1 MNIYPEH
8 DQTNLPLGNRVKIGL
23 TEGMNPS
30 RRDIMKKVTLFQIVM
45 VLFLCINLA
54 GPSGLM
60 AQGAQQGTAQEGA
73 APFRPEEIDQ
83 LAAPIALY
91 PDSLLAQVLAA
102 STYPLEIVQAARFV
116 RQNKELKGEKLM
128 AAAKDKDWDPSV
140 KAMLEFPD
148 VLLMMDEKLEWTE
161 KLGDA
166 VLSQQKDVMAAVQR
180 LRQKAQESGNL
191 KTTQEQKVVV
201 EKETKTIIIEPANPQ
216 VVYVPTYNPTV
227 VYGVWAYPAYPPYPV
242 YPYGYAATAAFSF
255 AAGVAVGAAWGGYG
269 GWGCGWG
276 NNEVDINVNKQ
287 NSFTQ
292 NNYNNS
298 QKYQKKE
305 TGQSG
310 QSGQKQNW
318 QHNPEHRGNAQYKD
332 QRTAQKYG
340 QQRQGSGARASTSD
354 ARGYGSG
361 GGQRGGQGPQTSDL
375 SRGGQGAGDR
385 GGGKPQTS
393 DLSRGGQ
400 GAGDRSGGR
409 PQTGDMSRGT
419 GDKGGAKPQT
429 SDASRG
435 GGKESALSGSGNGGS
450 ERAASNRGQ
459 ESRSSASRSSGSSG
473 GSKSSGASRSTGGGS
488 RGGGGGSRSGG
499 RR

>member
-1 MNIYPEH
+1 M
-8 DQTNLPLGNRVKIGL
+8 
-23 TEGMNPS
+23 
-30 RRDIMKKVTLFQIVM
+30 MKKVTLFQIVM
-45 VLFLCINLA
+45 VLFLCMSLA
-54 GPSGLM
+54 TPSGLM
-60 AQGAQQGTAQEGA
+60 AQGAKEEAAQQEGSA
-73 APFRPEEIDQ
+73 FRPEEIDQ
-83 LAAPIALY
+83 MVAPIALY
-91 PDSLLAQVLAA
+91 PDALLAQVLAA

-116 RQNKELKGEKLM
+116 QQNKELKGEKLM

-148 VLLMMDEKLEWTE
+148 VLLMMNEKLEWTE
-161 KLGDA
+161 QLGNA
-166 VLSQQKDVMAAVQR
+166 FLGQEKDVMTSVQR
-180 LRQKAQESGNL
+180 LRQKAEESGNL
-191 KTTQEQKVVV
+191 KTTKEQKVIV
-201 EKETKTIIIEPANPQ
+201 EKETKVIIIEPASPQ

-227 VYGVWAYPAYPPYPV
+227 VYGVWPYPAYPPAPV

-255 AAGVAVGAAWGGYG
+255 AAGVAVGAAWSGHG

-276 NNEVDINVNKQ
+276 NNEVDVNVNKQ
-287 NSFTQ
+287 NTFTQ

-305 TGQSG
+305 GGQT
-310 QSGQKQNW
+310 GQKQNW

-340 QQRQGSGARASTSD
+340 QQRQGSGARASTSE

-375 SRGGQGAGDR
+375 SRG
-385 GGGKPQTS
+385 S
-393 DLSRGGQ
+393 Q

-409 PQTGDMSRGT
+409 PQTSDMSRGT

-435 GGKESALSGSGNGGS
+435 AGKETALSGSGKGGG

-459 ESRSSASRSSGSSG
+459 ESRSSASKSGGSSSSSGGASRGSSG
-473 GSKSSGASRSTGGGS
+473 GASRSS
-488 RGGGGGSRSGG
+488 GGGGGG
-499 RR
+499 RKR